1 MYACTAEEKQT
12 VQRVLSAKTAARNIQ
27 KKIWQIITAMKYG
40 NRQQKHIR
48 KNMTAAVPIVLMEKP
63 IIGKTVIVV
72 SEDMTVSI
80 KVEAQPVR
88 RRQFVIFAIL
98 SMEK

>member
-1 MYACTAEEKQT
+1 MIAE
-12 VQRVLSAKTAARNIQ
+12 
-27 KKIWQIITAMKYG
+27 
-40 NRQQKHIR
+40 
-48 KNMTAAVPIVLMEKP
+48 VPILLMKKP

-72 SEDMTVSI
+72 SADMTVSI
-80 KVEAQPVR
+80 KVEAQLVR

>member
-1 MYACTAEEKQT
+1 
-12 VQRVLSAKTAARNIQ
+12 
-27 KKIWQIITAMKYG
+27 
-40 NRQQKHIR
+40 
-48 KNMTAAVPIVLMEKP
+48 MTAAVPILLMKKT
-63 IIGKTVIVV
+63 IFGKKVIVV
-72 SEDMTVSI
+72 SADMTVSI